1 LKIPLEEDEERLNE
15 KDLSTQYDQQKK
27 DPWIFAADEY
37 QRGTEGIEAQK
48 GQREEATDGMMQASA
63 KKDERLRKEERLRR
77 KGDFETIAKEGVRR
91 HTKNFLVIARRND
104 QGFSRLGAVASKR
117 LGKAVE
123 RNRVKRLMREF
134 FRRNKD
140 RLPPSTDYVIVGKKG
155 AQDLQY
161 AQVAAELSAPLKL
174 RKEDGQR
181 SGSVSL

>member
-1 LKIPLEEDEERLNE
+1 
-15 KDLSTQYDQQKK
+15 
-27 DPWIFAADEY
+27 
-37 QRGTEGIEAQK
+37 
-48 GQREEATDGMMQASA
+48 
-63 KKDERLRKEERLRR
+63 
-77 KGDFETIAKEGVRR
+77 
-91 HTKNFLVIARRND
+91 
-104 QGFSRLGAVASKR
+104 
-117 LGKAVE
+117 
-123 RNRVKRLMREF
+123 MREF

>member
-1 LKIPLEEDEERLNE
+1 MKEGEEHLNE
-15 KDLSTQYDQQKK
+15 KDLSTQYDQQEE

-37 QRGTEGIEAQK
+37 QGGTEGIEAQK
-48 GQREEATDGMMQASA
+48 GKREEAADGMIQAST
-63 KKDERLRKEERLRR
+63 KRDERLRKEERLRR
-77 KGDFETIAKEGVRR
+77 KGEFETIAKEGARK
-91 HTKNFLVIARRND
+91 HTKNFLVISRKNN
-104 QGFSRLGAVASKR
+104 QGYSRLGAVASKR

-161 AQVAAELSAPLKL
+161 DQVAAELGAPFKL
-174 RKEDGQR
+174 RKEDEQR
-181 SGSVSL
+181 SGNASL